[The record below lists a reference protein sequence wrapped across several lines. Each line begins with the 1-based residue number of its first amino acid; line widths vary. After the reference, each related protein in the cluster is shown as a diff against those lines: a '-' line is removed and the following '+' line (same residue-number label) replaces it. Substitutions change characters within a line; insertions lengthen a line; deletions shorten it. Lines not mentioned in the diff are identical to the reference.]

1 MARARQTSRT
11 HLTTQF
17 HIRPKRGKWP
27 SDIALSPA
35 IPVRLKALVSKR
47 PGALFVGSRAWT
59 GGLELGGTF
68 FDPPSPPAARLSRT
82 GIDGARTL
90 IGPSRG

>member
-1 MARARQTSRT
+1 VARARQTSRT

-27 SDIALSPA
+27 SDITLLPA
-35 IPVRLKALVSKR
+35 IPVRSKALVSKR
-47 PGALFVGSRAWT
+47 QGVLFVRIGAWT
-59 GGLELGGTF
+59 GGMELGETF